1 MTRSA
6 QNHIVAPRICVP
18 IIITKELSLDK
29 QSNTTTAIT
38 KDVTCPFCGILCDDL
53 VIQNQDNNLTVIEN
67 GCPKSIAI
75 YEKDLPDVSAQIKGK
90 NISSDDA
97 IDAVCKILKKSH
109 TPLIAGL
116 GTDVSGMRS
125 VMELADKTGAV
136 LDHMHG
142 EGLIRNTLV
151 LQDLGWI
158 MTTMAEI
165 KNRADLV
172 IFAGTDATNFS
183 RFYERVI
190 WNEHSMFKLKND
202 DREIV
207 YIGDKLNSKPG
218 INPNGKRPTVLD
230 CKTEEIGEIISSLHA
245 LVAGATL
252 DVKEVA
258 GIKVQ
263 TLQTLA
269 EKMKSTKYGVIVWAP
284 GELNIPHADLT
295 IQNFCETVKY
305 LTRFTRFAGFSLGG
319 NDGGMTANSVC
330 AWQSGYPLRVNFNK
344 GYPDYDAHRYST
356 HNVLKNKEVDSLLWI
371 SSFSSNI
378 KIPRASIPTVVL
390 GMPDA
395 KLSFKPDVFIPI
407 STPGVD
413 HTGQIIRT
421 DSVISL
427 PLKKLRTSPYASVNS
442 VLNQVI
448 ERI

>member
-1 MTRSA
+1 MDNKSK
-6 QNHIVAPRICVP
+6 
-18 IIITKELSLDK
+18 ITA
-29 QSNTTTAIT
+29 AIT
-38 KDVTCPFCGILCDDL
+38 KDVPCPFCGILCDDL
-53 VIQNQDNNLTVIEN
+53 VIQNDNNNLKVIEN
-67 GCPKSIAI
+67 GCTKAI
-75 YEKDLPDVSAQIKGK
+75 SLFQEELPETSAKIKGK
-90 NISSDDA
+90 DVSLDDA
-97 IDAVCKILKKSH
+97 IDATCKILKKSH

-125 VMELADKTGAV
+125 VMELADKTGAI

-142 EGLIRNTLV
+142 NGLIRNTLV
-151 LQDLGWI
+151 LQDLGWM

-172 IFAGTDATNFS
+172 IFAGTDATNFP

-190 WNEHSMFKLKND
+190 WNEDAMFMKKND

-218 INPNGKRPTVLD
+218 INPNGKRPTVLN
-230 CKTEEIGEIISSLHA
+230 CKTEQIGEIISSLHA
-245 LVAGATL
+245 LVSGAVL

-258 GIKVQ
+258 GVKIN

-284 GELNIPHADLT
+284 GELNIPHAELT

-319 NDGGMTANSVC
+319 NDGAMSAMGVC

-356 HNVLKNKEVDSLLWI
+356 QNVLKNKEVDSLLWI
-371 SSFSSNI
+371 SSFNSNI
-378 KIPRASIPTVVL
+378 NSPRASIPTIVM
-390 GMPDA
+390 GKADT
-395 KLSFKPDVFIPI
+395 KLNFTPDVFIPV
-407 STPGVD
+407 STPGID

-421 DSVISL
+421 DSVVSL
-427 PLKKLRTSPYASVNS
+427 PLKKVRQSPYDSVHS
-442 VLNQVI
+442 IIKQVI
-448 ERI
+448 ERM

>member
-1 MTRSA
+1 MDKSSK
-6 QNHIVAPRICVP
+6 
-18 IIITKELSLDK
+18 ITS
-29 QSNTTTAIT
+29 AIT
-38 KDVTCPFCGILCDDL
+38 RDVPCPFCGILCDDL
-53 VIQNQDNNLTVIEN
+53 VIENNNNTLKVVSN
-67 GCPKSIAI
+67 GCAKAVKSFQ
-75 YEKDLPDVSAQIKGK
+75 EKIPESSAKIKGQ
-90 NISSDDA
+90 NVSLDDA
-97 IDAVCKILKKSH
+97 IVAVSDILKKSH

-142 EGLIRNTLV
+142 NGLIRNTLV
-151 LQDLGWI
+151 LQDLGWM

-172 IFAGTDATNFS
+172 IFAGTDATNFP
-183 RFYERVI
+183 RFFERVI
-190 WNEHSMFKLKND
+190 WNEDAMFRKKND
-202 DREIV
+202 NREIV

-218 INPNGKRPTVLD
+218 ISPGGKRPTVLN
-230 CKTEEIGEIISSLHA
+230 CKTEQIGEIISSLHA
-245 LVAGATL
+245 LVSGAVL

-258 GIKVQ
+258 GVKIN
-263 TLQTLA
+263 TLQILA
-269 EKMKSTKYGVIVWAP
+269 EKMKATKYGVIVWAP

-305 LTRFTRFAGFSLGG
+305 LTRFTRFAGFALGG

-356 HNVLKNKEVDSLLWI
+356 QNVLKNKEVDSLLWI
-371 SSFSSNI
+371 SSFNSDVNS
-378 KIPRASIPTVVL
+378 PRASIPTIVM
-390 GMPDA
+390 GKA
-395 KLSFKPDVFIPI
+395 NTKLNFTPDVFIPV

-413 HTGQIIRT
+413 HTGQLIRT

-427 PLKKLRTSPYASVNS
+427 PLKKIRQSPYSSVHS
-442 VLNQVI
+442 IIKQVI
-448 ERI
+448 ERM